1 MSRREATVKRK
12 TGETDIELLLV
23 VDGSGKADLDTGVPF
38 LEHMLT
44 LFARHGLFDLQ
55 VKARGDLE
63 VDGHHTVEDLG
74 LCLGEALQQALR
86 DKAGIKRYGSALLP
100 MDDAL
105 VLTAVDLSGRPYLSL
120 DFPLTAA
127 RIGSFDL
134 ELVEEFLRA
143 FSSKGAFNLHVRR
156 LAGENNH
163 HLVEA
168 LFKGLARAL
177 AEACSLD
184 PRGGGI
190 PSTKGVL

>member
-12 TGETDIELLLV
+12 TAETDIELVLV
-23 VDGSGKADLDTGVPF
+23 VDGSGKADLDTGMPF

-74 LCLGEALQQALR
+74 LCLGEALQQALG

-105 VLTAVDLSGRPYLSL
+105 VLTAVDLSGRPYLGL
-120 DFPLTAA
+120 DFPLRAG
-127 RIGSFDL
+127 RIGTFDL

-143 FSSKGAFNLHVRR
+143 
-156 LAGENNH
+156 
-163 HLVEA
+163 
-168 LFKGLARAL
+168 
-177 AEACSLD
+177 
-184 PRGGGI
+184 
-190 PSTKGVL
+190 

>member
-12 TGETDIELLLV
+12 TAETDIELVLV
-23 VDGSGKADLDTGVPF
+23 VDGSGKADLDTGMPF

-44 LFARHGLFDLQ
+44 LFARHGLFDLR

-74 LCLGEALQQALR
+74 LCLGEALQQALG

-105 VLTAVDLSGRPYLSL
+105 VLTAVDLSGRPYLGL
-120 DFPLTAA
+120 DFPLRAG
-127 RIGSFDL
+127 RIGAFDL

-143 FSSKGAFNLHVRR
+143 MSNRGAFNLHVRR

-184 PRGGGI
+184 PRGEGI

>member
-1 MSRREATVKRK
+1 MNRREAAVKRK
-12 TGETDIELLLV
+12 TRETDIELVLV
-23 VDGSGKADLDTGVPF
+23 LDGSGQGEFDTGVPF

-55 VKARGDLE
+55 IKARGDLE

-74 LCLGEALQQALR
+74 LCLGEALQQALG

-105 VLTAVDLSGRPYLSL
+105 VLTAIDLSGRPYLAL
-120 DFPLTAA
+120 DFPLGAGS
-127 RIGSFDL
+127 IGAFDL
-134 ELVEEFLRA
+134 ELVPEFLRA
-143 FSSKGAFNLHVRR
+143 FSSRGGFNLHVRR
-156 LAGENNH
+156 LAGENHH